1 MRISASEWVYAM
13 RRWLIASNVPQ
24 VQWLAVIST
33 NLTGAALAWVNNQE
47 LQIQLNNRAPFQSW
61 VEFCDTLVAD
71 FEPTTLAEDARQKL
85 RTIKQQGSMHEYVTQ
100 FNKIIFR
107 IPNITPE
114 EKLHSFLYGL
124 KAELRAHV
132 VANAQDSYEDAI
144 RLAQRLEAVQKLA
157 NVGHNHSKTNRGGSS
172 YRGGNFRGQGS
183 HNRGRFSNRGKQT
196 NRGRHSGNKGGNTMQ
211 QQCQICQKF
220 GHLAKDCYHCYSSSS
235 SQHHGRGRNS
245 GFRGRGRQQGRQGGR
260 ANSFTNPSTGDT
272 TNQEHQNTPPTTAP
286 QHEN

>member
-1 MRISASEWVYAM
+1 M
-13 RRWLIASNVPQ
+13 PQ

-85 RTIKQQGSMHEYVTQ
+85 RTIKQQGSVQEYVMQ

-172 YRGGNFRGQGS
+172 YRGSNFRGKGS
-183 HNRGRFSNRGKQT
+183 HNRG
-196 NRGRHSGNKGGNTMQ
+196 
-211 QQCQICQKF
+211 
-220 GHLAKDCYHCYSSSS
+220 
-235 SQHHGRGRNS
+235 
-245 GFRGRGRQQGRQGGR
+245 
-260 ANSFTNPSTGDT
+260 
-272 TNQEHQNTPPTTAP
+272 
-286 QHEN
+286 